1 MLELEDVRSG
11 YGKLEILQSA
21 SLRVPDGAIVG
32 IIGPNGAGK
41 STLLKTAFGYLAPWA
56 GRIALDGREI
66 AGRRPDEIMR
76 CGVGYLAQAGG
87 LFAEMTVHD
96 NLVLGGYTVSRA
108 DKRRAIDSVYARFP
122 LFHER
127 RRQLAGAL
135 SGGEQRLLA
144 IARALIVRPRLLLLD
159 EPSAAL
165 APRFID
171 QVYATLVALN
181 RDGLAMLIVEQ
192 NVEAILAVAHRVFVL
207 DLGRNAFDGTP
218 AELRGSDRIRRL
230 YLGEEERGL
239 MLESLLEFLIQG
251 LVLGGLYALFA
262 VGLSLIF
269 GVLDVIN
276 VAHGEFFAV
285 GGYLAFAAVVLLH
298 LPGALGVLG
307 AAVGT
312 FLLGLCVYPLLIAPL
327 KRRLGGRPQGP
338 LYLVLT
344 LGLSTFLQSSLLAIA
359 GGDYLRVPPQVSGIL
374 DLGVTAVSHQ
384 RLLVLGAAAVLLTA
398 LFAFLRFHPEGL
410 AVRAVALNPD
420 AAQAMGINL
429 PRIFALTLAL
439 GVALAGVGGALMAPL
454 FNVYPAV
461 GFPLTIKAF
470 AITILGGMGNPAG
483 ALVASFLVSIA
494 ESLSV
499 MVIPSQWQNLI
510 AFAVMIVM
518 LLVRPR
524 GLFGRAVSR

>member
-1 MLELEDVRSG
+1 ALRGDDRARQPRARRLHRLARRQAPRSR
-11 YGKLEILQSA
+11 
-21 SLRVPDGAIVG
+21 LRLRALPALRGS
-32 IIGPNGAGK
+32 GP
-41 STLLKTAFGYLAPWA
+41 P
-56 GRIALDGREI
+56 
-66 AGRRPDEIMR
+66 AGRRA
-76 CGVGYLAQAGG
+76 VGG
-87 LFAEMTVHD
+87 
-96 NLVLGGYTVSRA
+96 RA
-108 DKRRAIDSVYARFP
+108 ASARHRPRPHRPPPPPAPRRAVRRAGPALHRPDLRDSRGPESRRPRHADRGAERGGDPGGGPPGVRARP
-122 LFHER
+122 
-127 RRQLAGAL
+127 GP
-135 SGGEQRLLA
+135 QRLRRDA
-144 IARALIVRPRLLLLD
+144 GRAARLRSDPPAL
-159 EPSAAL
+159 
-165 APRFID
+165 
-171 QVYATLVALN
+171 
-181 RDGLAMLIVEQ
+181 
-192 NVEAILAVAHRVFVL
+192 
-207 DLGRNAFDGTP
+207 LGRRGGRGRGGRRAGT
-218 AELRGSDRIRRL
+218 
-230 YLGEEERGL
+230 L

-251 LVLGGLYALFA
+251 VVLGGLYALFA

-298 LPGALGVLG
+298 LPGAAGVLG

-384 RLLVLGAAAVLLTA
+384 RLLVLAVAAALLTA
-398 LFAFLRFHPEGL
+398 LFAFLRFHPVGL

-429 PRIFALTLAL
+429 PRIFSLTLAL

-470 AITILGGMGNPAG
+470 AITILGGMGNPVG
-483 ALVASFLVSIA
+483 ALVASFLVSIV

-499 MVIPSQWQNLI
+499 MVIPSQWQSLI
-510 AFAVMIVM
+510 AFAVMILM

-524 GLFGRAVSR
+524 GLLGRAVSR

>member
-1 MLELEDVRSG
+1 
-11 YGKLEILQSA
+11 
-21 SLRVPDGAIVG
+21 
-32 IIGPNGAGK
+32 
-41 STLLKTAFGYLAPWA
+41 
-56 GRIALDGREI
+56 
-66 AGRRPDEIMR
+66 
-76 CGVGYLAQAGG
+76 
-87 LFAEMTVHD
+87 
-96 NLVLGGYTVSRA
+96 
-108 DKRRAIDSVYARFP
+108 
-122 LFHER
+122 
-127 RRQLAGAL
+127 
-135 SGGEQRLLA
+135 
-144 IARALIVRPRLLLLD
+144 
-159 EPSAAL
+159 
-165 APRFID
+165 
-171 QVYATLVALN
+171 
-181 RDGLAMLIVEQ
+181 
-192 NVEAILAVAHRVFVL
+192 
-207 DLGRNAFDGTP
+207 
-218 AELRGSDRIRRL
+218 
-230 YLGEEERGL
+230 
-239 MLESLLEFLIQG
+239 
-251 LVLGGLYALFA
+251 
-262 VGLSLIF
+262 
-269 GVLDVIN
+269 VLDVIN

-298 LPGALGVLG
+298 LPGAMGVLG

>member
-1 MLELEDVRSG
+1 
-11 YGKLEILQSA
+11 
-21 SLRVPDGAIVG
+21 
-32 IIGPNGAGK
+32 
-41 STLLKTAFGYLAPWA
+41 
-56 GRIALDGREI
+56 
-66 AGRRPDEIMR
+66 
-76 CGVGYLAQAGG
+76 
-87 LFAEMTVHD
+87 
-96 NLVLGGYTVSRA
+96 
-108 DKRRAIDSVYARFP
+108 
-122 LFHER
+122 
-127 RRQLAGAL
+127 
-135 SGGEQRLLA
+135 
-144 IARALIVRPRLLLLD
+144 
-159 EPSAAL
+159 
-165 APRFID
+165 
-171 QVYATLVALN
+171 
-181 RDGLAMLIVEQ
+181 
-192 NVEAILAVAHRVFVL
+192 
-207 DLGRNAFDGTP
+207 
-218 AELRGSDRIRRL
+218 
-230 YLGEEERGL
+230 

-276 VAHGEFFAV
+276 VAHGEFFAI
-285 GGYLAFAAVVLLH
+285 GGYLAFTAVVLLH

-312 FLLGLCVYPLLIAPL
+312 FLLGLAVYPLLIAPL
-327 KRRLGGRPQGP
+327 KRRLGGRPPGP

-384 RLLVLGAAAVLLTA
+384 RLLVLGVAAALLTA
-398 LFAFLRFHPEGL
+398 LFAFLRWHPQGL
-410 AVRAVALNPD
+410 AVCAVSLNPD

-439 GVALAGVGGALMAPL
+439 GVSLAGVGGALMAPL

-483 ALVASFLVSIA
+483 ALVASFLVSVA

-499 MVIPSQWQNLI
+499 MVIPSQWQSLI

-518 LLVRPR
+518 LLIRPR
-524 GLFGRAVSR
+524 GLFGRGDAR

>member
-1 MLELEDVRSG
+1 
-11 YGKLEILQSA
+11 
-21 SLRVPDGAIVG
+21 
-32 IIGPNGAGK
+32 
-41 STLLKTAFGYLAPWA
+41 
-56 GRIALDGREI
+56 
-66 AGRRPDEIMR
+66 
-76 CGVGYLAQAGG
+76 
-87 LFAEMTVHD
+87 
-96 NLVLGGYTVSRA
+96 
-108 DKRRAIDSVYARFP
+108 
-122 LFHER
+122 
-127 RRQLAGAL
+127 
-135 SGGEQRLLA
+135 
-144 IARALIVRPRLLLLD
+144 
-159 EPSAAL
+159 
-165 APRFID
+165 
-171 QVYATLVALN
+171 
-181 RDGLAMLIVEQ
+181 
-192 NVEAILAVAHRVFVL
+192 
-207 DLGRNAFDGTP
+207 
-218 AELRGSDRIRRL
+218 
-230 YLGEEERGL
+230 

-276 VAHGEFFAV
+276 VAHGEFFAI

-298 LPGALGVLG
+298 LPGAQGVLG
-307 AAVGT
+307 AAAGT
-312 FLLGLCVYPLLIAPL
+312 FLLGLAMYPLLIAPL
-327 KRRLGGRPQGP
+327 KRRLGGRPPGP

-359 GGDYLRVPPQVSGIL
+359 GGDYRRVPPQVSGIL

-384 RLLVLGAAAVLLTA
+384 RLLVLGVAAALLAA
-398 LFAFLRFHPEGL
+398 LFAFLRWHPQGL

-429 PRIFALTLAL
+429 PRIFALTLGL

-483 ALVASFLVSIA
+483 ALAASFLVSVA
-494 ESLSV
+494 EALSV
-499 MVIPSQWQNLI
+499 MVMPSEWQNLI

-524 GLFGRAVSR
+524 GLFGRAVAR